1 MHHKGELVHLSQ
13 QACSPAAAFFD
24 EKPDLVVDTQYC
36 RLIYYSREN
45 IHWE

>member
-13 QACSPAAAFFD
+13 QACWPAAAFFD
-24 EKPDLVVDTQYC
+24 EKPDLVVDTQYW

-45 IHWE
+45 ITWE